1 MPLSGHLKEL
11 RNRVMICL
19 GVLLAGFVVCLSFS
33 QKLVTMLTD
42 MGEAYHYAYIYIA
55 PQELLMVYISVA
67 LVGALAAAFPFICY
81 HIYAFCGPGL
91 KRKEK
96 TFVLGTL
103 VFGTAFFCLG
113 VLFAYTVS
121 VPFMLRF
128 LIQYTANVN
137 VSASISIQ
145 QYVSFL
151 VTVFMVFGVVFE
163 LPVVSVL
170 LTLLGVLK
178 AAWMIKGRKV
188 MLVVIFFVAA
198 VITPPDV
205 VSQVM
210 VALPMIVLYELS
222 IFLCRLFGRRR
233 EKAEA

>member
-11 RNRVMICL
+11 RNRIVICVA
-19 GVLLAGFVVCLSFS
+19 VLLAGFAVCLGFS
-33 QKLVTMLTD
+33 PRLVTVLTD
-42 MGEAYHYAYIYIA
+42 MGTAYHYAYIYIA

-81 HIYAFCGPGL
+81 HIYAFCSPGL

-128 LIQYTANVN
+128 LIQYSAGVS

-145 QYVSFL
+145 QYVNFL
-151 VTVFMVFGVVFE
+151 VTVFVVFGAVFE

-170 LTLLGVLK
+170 LTVLGILK
-178 AAWMIKGRKV
+178 AEWMAKGRKV
-188 MLVVIFFVAA
+188 MIVVIFIAAA

-222 IFLCRLFGRRR
+222 IFLCRLFGRRK